1 MHPFISLKLTKGSS
15 VFRNEVAVPDDLK
28 HKILAEIR
36 GDDDT
41 AYGPNEKR
49 PSFQRSH
56 KSHAALLEIASSSK
70 STAEEN
76 ELIRQIQDSIF
87 GRLKRTRPELQV
99 RVQNGSYTVV
109 KHVDPR
115 ASGRSVDNVVSA
127 SICYKLYDTVVRMIT
142 SGGSGK
148 LRVEKAI
155 MQKVNLCLET
165 GKMYLVLGAPGSGVS
180 DLSLHVRSL
189 YSRENALAHPT
200 HSLFC
205 RC

>member
-1 MHPFISLKLTKGSS
+1 MLDQYIMQPFFSLMLTK
-15 VFRNEVAVPDDLK
+15 VQIVHRNEVAVPDELK

-36 GDDDT
+36 GEDDK
-41 AYGPNEKR
+41 AHGLSEKR

-70 STAEEN
+70 STTEEN

-87 GRLKRTRPELQV
+87 ARLKRIRPELQV

-127 SICYKLYDTVVRMIT
+127 SICYKLYDTVARLIT
-142 SGGSGK
+142 SGGKGK
-148 LRVEKAI
+148 LRVEKTI
-155 MQKVNLCLET
+155 MQNVNLCLET

-180 DLSLHVRSL
+180 D
-189 YSRENALAHPT
+189 
-200 HSLFC
+200 
-205 RC
+205 